1 MIMLIFIEMDLLTYG
16 TKYGRVDLLQ
26 KSYNFVKH
34 ILENLYT
41 IRIFNPKLNL
51 QNRNKIKSEG
61 KSL

>member
-1 MIMLIFIEMDLLTYG
+1 MDLLTYG